1 LKKITTVILT
11 LCLFVNISFAF
22 DPYADEDI
30 EKKSNSKL
38 YYGIILTLVGGF
50 LVYDGFSKEKVD
62 ISKPMVD
69 YMTVVHAEW
78 TQNELGTDDYQYTI
92 RSGTTSFQGT
102 PSGYSSA
109 YPTVDQNI
117 VYNNGNVD
125 LYNVKVTVR
134 YLYKDG
140 SAISDYRTVTTVV
153 NLKKGE
159 KFNWY
164 DTYQYEAAAA
174 DVPWGNQRNADPE
187 STEGLYTGEQAL
199 NLVDIKID
207 LSQSYTAI
215 YEKRNKSD
223 IEGVAGICV
232 GLTGIYFIV
241 DHFLDMHKFNQYMKK
256 NDLNF
261 RLAKAPDEYK
271 LLLQKRL

>member
-1 LKKITTVILT
+1 MKKITAIILI
-11 LCLFVNISFAF
+11 LCLFVNVSFAF
-22 DPYADEDI
+22 DPYAGDEI
-30 EKKSNSKL
+30 EEKSNAKL

-62 ISKPMVD
+62 VSKPMVD
-69 YMTVVHAEW
+69 YMTVIHGEW
-78 TQNELGTDDYQYTI
+78 TQNELGSGDYQYTI
-92 RSGTTSFQGT
+92 RSGTTSYHT
-102 PSGYSSA
+102 SS

-125 LYNVKVTVR
+125 LYEVKVTVR

-140 SAISDYRTVTTVV
+140 SGISDYRTVKTVV

-159 KFNWY
+159 SFNWY

-174 DVPWGNQRNADPE
+174 NVPWGNERNADPD

-199 NLVDIKID
+199 NLVDVKID
-207 LSQSYTAI
+207 LSQSYVPI
-215 YEKRNKSD
+215 YEKKNKSD

-232 GLTGIYFIV
+232 GLAGIYFIV
-241 DHFLDMHKFNQYMKK
+241 DYFLDMHNFNQYMKR
-256 NDLNF
+256 NDLNI
-261 RLAKAPDEYK
+261 RLAKATDEYK
-271 LLLQKRL
+271 LLFQKRL